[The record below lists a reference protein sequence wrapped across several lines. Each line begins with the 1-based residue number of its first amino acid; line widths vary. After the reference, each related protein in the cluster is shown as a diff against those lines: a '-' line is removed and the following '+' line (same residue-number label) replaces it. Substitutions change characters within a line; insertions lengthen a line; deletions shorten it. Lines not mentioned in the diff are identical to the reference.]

1 MNSRGALLMSQ
12 KEIDRYDVIKQTS
25 EGILKQSKAAKRL
38 NLSVRQVIR
47 LCKRYRRDQAEGL
60 IHKGRG
66 RASNRKIKDEI
77 QSEIKELAG
86 TIYSGFGPTFMAEK
100 LLERNQIKIGK
111 EALRQLLIEGGFWKP
126 KREKIKAIH
135 QQRERRASF
144 GELIQIDGSP
154 HDWFEGR
161 RPKCCLIVFIDDA
174 TSEILYAH
182 FEKTESMRGYFRGLS
197 YTIKTHGLPL
207 GFYSDRHG
215 IFRVNTG
222 NDPEAQTQF
231 GRACEQLNIELI
243 NARTP
248 QAKGRVERAN
258 KTLQDR
264 LTKELRLEKIN
275 DMETANKYITEKYLE
290 KHNKRFGKIARS
302 KEKAFVP
309 NTRTPEEISEI
320 LSEQY
325 TRKLSKNLELSFK
338 NKTYQIQNEGKG
350 RRLQQA
356 RIKVCKT
363 LDNEIHL
370 LYKRRQLE
378 YKVIEKNEKRPS
390 IVDEKSLN
398 AVYDQKLNSR
408 KIVKPNKS
416 HPWKTPITKGGYA
429 TMHSIAQSVAQ

>member
-1 MNSRGALLMSQ
+1 MKSRGLLLMNQ
-12 KEIDRYDVIKQTS
+12 KEIDRHDVIKQTCQ
-25 EGILKQSKAAKRL
+25 GLLKQSLAAKRL
-38 NLSVRQVIR
+38 GLGVRQVRR
-47 LCKRYRRDQAEGL
+47 LCKAYRRDQTQGL

-66 RASNRKIKDEI
+66 RVSNRKIKDEI
-77 QSEIKELAG
+77 QSEIKQLAG
-86 TIYSGFGPTFMAEK
+86 TIYAGFGPTFMAEK

-111 EALRQLLIEGGFWKP
+111 EALRQLLIEEGFWKP

-161 RPKCCLIVFIDDA
+161 GPKCCLIVFIDDA

-197 YTIKTHGLPL
+197 STIKRYGLPL

-222 NDPEAQTQF
+222 EDPKAQTQF

-243 NARTP
+243 NARSP

-275 DMETANKYITEKYLE
+275 DMETANKYIIEKYLE

-302 KEKAFVP
+302 EEKSFIQ
-309 NTRTPEEISEI
+309 NTRTSEEISTI
-320 LSEQY
+320 LSEQHD
-325 TRKLSKNLELSFK
+325 RKLSKNLELSFK

-356 RIKVCKT
+356 TIKVCKT

-370 LYKRRQLE
+370 LYKGRRLE
-378 YKVIEKNEKRPS
+378 YKVFEKNEKRPS

-398 AVYDQKLNSR
+398 AVYDEKLNSR
-408 KIVKPNKS
+408 NISKPSKS
-416 HPWKTPITKGGYA
+416 HPWKIPVSKKGYA
-429 TMHSIAQSVAQ
+429 TMHSAVQSVAQ